1 MDWST
6 ALLGGALAFGLAL
19 VATPAGVSGAV
30 LLVPVQV
37 SILHVPSPQV
47 TATNLLFNVISAPGA
62 IATYLRSGAVNRALV
77 APMLV
82 GTCPGVIVGAFIRVE
97 YLPTAAQ
104 FRWVMATILLALGT
118 WLLVGRTRAVVG
130 IGRTGPLSIS
140 LAAFVAGGV
149 GGVYGIGGGSILA
162 PLMYLL
168 GYAVTE
174 VAGVTLVTTFVTSLV
189 GVAAFQVLARVNGDL
204 ETIAPDW
211 SLGLALGIGGLAGG
225 VLGARLQHRVP
236 DVGLRRLLGGLVAL
250 VGLRFLAFG

>member
-1 MDWST
+1 
-6 ALLGGALAFGLAL
+6 
-19 VATPAGVSGAV
+19 
-30 LLVPVQV
+30 
-37 SILHVPSPQV
+37 
-47 TATNLLFNVISAPGA
+47 
-62 IATYLRSGAVNRALV
+62 
-77 APMLV
+77 MLV

-174 VAGVTLVTTFVTSLV
+174 VAGATLVTTFVTSLV

-211 SLGLALGIGGLAGG
+211 SLGLALGIGGLVGG